1 MERIIPNS
9 FTELLAG
16 LLLLAALLVALI
28 SLIKKEKKQVTKM
41 AAILFVASLCL
52 FSDNG
57 WIYFA
62 GVFIIVTTVT
72 ELDFLQNIAAAI
84 RGDKNLFKKKEETK
98 EEIQEK
104 VTSNPTEHLSDL

>member
-1 MERIIPNS
+1 MDRIIPNS

-28 SLIKKEKKQVTKM
+28 SLIKKDKKQVTKM
-41 AAILFVASLCL
+41 SAILFVASLCL

-62 GVFIIVTTVT
+62 GVFIIVTTIT
-72 ELDFLQNIAAAI
+72 ELDFLQNIAAVI
-84 RGDKNLFKKKEETK
+84 QGNKNYFKKNEDEKEE
-98 EEIQEK
+98 
-104 VTSNPTEHLSDL
+104 SNSTPTEHIIK